1 MSYLGGDANKWRGGG
16 CQAEENDQC
25 KKNMA
30 DALEIDDT
38 SPIRGAYFISINLQY
53 KNCFK

>member
-1 MSYLGGDANKWRGGG
+1 MSGRGKW
-16 CQAEENDQC
+16 AEENDQC

-30 DALEIDDT
+30 DSLEIDDT